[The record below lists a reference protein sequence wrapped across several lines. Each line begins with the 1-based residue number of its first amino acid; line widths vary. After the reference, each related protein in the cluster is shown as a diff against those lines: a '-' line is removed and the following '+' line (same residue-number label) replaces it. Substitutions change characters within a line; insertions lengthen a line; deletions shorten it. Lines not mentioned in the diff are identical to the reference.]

1 MSSSNF
7 RISATLPVVS
17 AAELTG
23 KVLPEICQSGIGGLV
38 VDTQVQMVIK
48 GRLVPGLR
56 LEVDLRMLDNERTQ
70 TTTLGKLAMTIAK
83 LISLPQE
90 AIVYA
95 RIPLAD

>member
-23 KVLPEICQSGIGGLV
+23 KVLPEICQSGLAGLV
-38 VDTQVQMVIK
+38 VTAVQMVIK

-56 LEVDLRMLDNERTQ
+56 LEVDQRMHDNEPAQ
-70 TTTLGKLAMTIAK
+70 TTTLGKLVMTIAK
-83 LISLPQE
+83 LISLPPE
-90 AIVYA
+90 AIVFA
-95 RIPLAD
+95 RIPLAE